1 MEHSPGHIGGV
12 DNPDRLHIPE
22 SQLASGN
29 LFAECRI
36 DKSVVPKS
44 HSSAAKRK
52 IPAAEQVSIRLPEI
66 VIFLFPLNEPE

>member
-22 SQLASGN
+22 SQIASEN

-44 HSSAAKRK
+44 HSVCGEKEDSCG
-52 IPAAEQVSIRLPEI
+52 
-66 VIFLFPLNEPE
+66 